1 MGAAGSLTA
10 RTSAPELAVAL
21 AVAAFAAFAP
31 PATAA
36 GVGLTAIAALL
47 AARLDLPRALALGW
61 GLAVVPIYLDF
72 RVATFPAHLVIASI
86 LFTRIFLLER
96 RPLSFPGRLE
106 WLLFGLV
113 VVAGVTSAALSDER
127 VLSAYYLLH
136 LLLFLLYIPAARA
149 VYTDRRTIAPSLTV
163 LLIALMVQAGVGLAQ
178 FLFGIDFAL
187 GLLAS
192 PVTPAFM
199 LRGALEAKLLTQD
212 YNWIGFGRALPSGL
226 VINSIVYGVFLATG
240 GMILVAVPASW
251 LPNGR
256 AGVWRAGGV
265 LALLVAFGSFKLTAW
280 LGILAG
286 AVVFM
291 LLRIPD
297 PRTRWRAL
305 VIPPLVLVVLGFI
318 FQDAIEQRLLDI
330 ARGSLFTRL
339 LSWFTYARNIRH
351 GGLIGVGLGRA
362 SLLAPSVSTVAGGQ
376 QTTMEL
382 APESSP
388 IGLAAEIGI
397 PGMLALY
404 LLFVSLVVR
413 GGGRRPTW
421 AWPAMVT
428 VLVGNLA
435 VYGLPEEHTL
445 PLVALLAGLAASR
458 GAREG

>member
-1 MGAAGSLTA
+1 MRS
-10 RTSAPELAVAL
+10 SCSE
-21 AVAAFAAFAP
+21 
-31 PATAA
+31 
-36 GVGLTAIAALL
+36 
-47 AARLDLPRALALGW
+47 
-61 GLAVVPIYLDF
+61 
-72 RVATFPAHLVIASI
+72 SI
-86 LFTRIFLLER
+86 SR
-96 RPLSFPGRLE
+96 
-106 WLLFGLV
+106 
-113 VVAGVTSAALSDER
+113 
-127 VLSAYYLLH
+127 
-136 LLLFLLYIPAARA
+136 
-149 VYTDRRTIAPSLTV
+149 
-163 LLIALMVQAGVGLAQ
+163 
-178 FLFGIDFAL
+178 L

-192 PVTPAFM
+192 PVTPAFIQ
-199 LRGALEAKLLTQD
+199 RGALEAKLLTQD

-256 AGVWRAGGV
+256 AGVWRAGGI

-376 QTTMEL
+376 QATHRARAGEL
-382 APESSP
+382 ADRPCRRDRHTGDARAVP
-388 IGLAAEIGI
+388 APRVAHRAWRRAATDVGLAGHDDCAGGQ
-397 PGMLALY
+397 PG
-404 LLFVSLVVR
+404 
-413 GGGRRPTW
+413 
-421 AWPAMVT
+421 
-428 VLVGNLA
+428 
-435 VYGLPEEHTL
+435 GLRT
-445 PLVALLAGLAASR
+445 S
-458 GAREG
+458 

>member
-1 MGAAGSLTA
+1 
-10 RTSAPELAVAL
+10 
-21 AVAAFAAFAP
+21 
-31 PATAA
+31 
-36 GVGLTAIAALL
+36 
-47 AARLDLPRALALGW
+47 
-61 GLAVVPIYLDF
+61 
-72 RVATFPAHLVIASI
+72 
-86 LFTRIFLLER
+86 
-96 RPLSFPGRLE
+96 
-106 WLLFGLV
+106 
-113 VVAGVTSAALSDER
+113 
-127 VLSAYYLLH
+127 
-136 LLLFLLYIPAARA
+136 
-149 VYTDRRTIAPSLTV
+149 
-163 LLIALMVQAGVGLAQ
+163 MVQAGVGLAQ
-178 FLFGIDFAL
+178 FLFDIDFAL

-192 PVTPAFM
+192 PVTPAFIQ
-199 LRGALEAKLLTQD
+199 RGALEAKLLTQD

-240 GMILVAVPASW
+240 GMILVAAPASW
-251 LPNGR
+251 LPNAR
-256 AGVWRAGGV
+256 AGVWRAGGA

-286 AVVFM
+286 AAVFM

-305 VIPPLVLVVLGFI
+305 VIPPLVLVVLG
-318 FQDAIEQRLLDI
+318 
-330 ARGSLFTRL
+330 FTRL

-376 QTTMEL
+376 QATLEL

-404 LLFVSLVVR
+404 LLLMSLIVR

-421 AWPAMVT
+421 AWPAMT
-428 VLVGNLA
+428 AVLVGNLA